1 MDRNELRKLIVGPIA
16 TVPTPFDDD
25 YEVDY
30 GRMHELTQQWVDEGI
45 IAGKGVIKI
54 AAAMGEGPMLSDDEW
69 PYLLRTTVQAADG
82 KAAIVCG
89 LHYKDTKRTVED
101 AKRAQG
107 MGAIGLQICPP
118 IFNLPSQGDLLDYFG
133 EISDA
138 IDIGI
143 MVYCTHWMPGGRVEV
158 DTILRMADIE
168 QVAAIKWSTPDDIAF
183 EEMEKFSSAFNVIDN
198 SSMPSENHKLGGR
211 GYINVTYES
220 YPQHDNK
227 IWEMLE
233 SGKYDEAKA
242 LFDSVNEPL
251 REFDEKLSG
260 RSGGQARLKKGLMA
274 LMGRP
279 VGSSRPP
286 SKPLTA
292 DEMEGL
298 RRVLLDLG
306 WPVKSSSREAAAA
319 AAGD

>member
-30 GRMHELTQQWVDEGI
+30 GRMYELTQQWVDEGI
-45 IAGKGVIKI
+45 VAGKGVIKI

-101 AKRAQG
+101 AKRAQD

-118 IFNLPSQGDLLDYFG
+118 IFNMPSQGDLLDYFG

-158 DTILRMADIE
+158 DTILRMADIP

-183 EEMEKFSSAFNVIDN
+183 EEMEKFSSTFSVIDN
-198 SSMPSENHKLGGR
+198 SSMPSENHRLGGR

-227 IWEMLE
+227 IWELLE
-233 SGKYDEAKA
+233 SGKYDEATA

-286 SKPLTA
+286 SKPMTA
-292 DEMEGL
+292 EEMEGL
-298 RRVLLDLG
+298 RKVLLDLG

>member
-1 MDRNELRKLIVGPIA
+1 MNREDLRELIVGPIA

-30 GRMHELTQQWVDEGI
+30 GCMHELTQLWVEEGI
-45 IAGKGVIKI
+45 VKGKGVIKI

-69 PYLLRTTVQAADG
+69 PALLRTTVQAADD

-101 AKRAQG
+101 AKRAQD

-118 IFNLPSQGDLLDYFG
+118 IFNLPSQDDLLDYFND
-133 EISDA
+133 ISDA
-138 IDIGI
+138 IEIGI
-143 MVYCTHWMPGGRVEV
+143 LVYCTHWMPGGRAET
-158 DTILRMADIE
+158 DTIVKMADIE
-168 QVAAIKWSTPDDIAF
+168 QVAAIKWSVPDDIPF
-183 EEMEKFSSAFNVIDN
+183 EDMQKFSHIFNVIDN
-198 SSMPSENHKLGGR
+198 SSMPAESHKLGGR

-220 YPQHDNK
+220 YPAHDNK
-227 IWEMLE
+227 VWELLE
-233 SGKYDEAKA
+233 AGKHDEAKT
-242 LFDSVNEPL
+242 LFDSVNDPL
-251 REFDEKLSG
+251 RDYSEKLDA
-260 RSGGQARLKKGLMA
+260 RSGGQARLKKGIMA

-286 SKPLTA
+286 SKPLN
-292 DEMEGL
+292 DEDMEGL

-306 WPVKSSSREAAAA
+306 WPVKTSAREAAAA